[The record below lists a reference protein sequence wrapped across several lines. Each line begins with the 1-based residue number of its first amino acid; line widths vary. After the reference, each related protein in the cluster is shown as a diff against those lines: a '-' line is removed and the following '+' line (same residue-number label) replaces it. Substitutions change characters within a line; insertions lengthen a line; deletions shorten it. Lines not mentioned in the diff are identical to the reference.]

1 MHAAEGDIEE
11 QSLFKIFEVSSK
23 KKKIQKEFKR
33 IANMY
38 FKIVVFVNHLYFLN
52 FHFSYII

>member
-33 IANMY
+33 IANIS
-38 FKIVVFVNHLYFLN
+38 KSLYL
-52 FHFSYII
+52 